1 MSSFQEIKT
10 LFTNEII
17 NSPQYSVAIK
27 IKDLLIA
34 DIQAPNIGFTFIY
47 EFKDSDY
54 QNIDNKDYEE
64 RVVVFSLKLILGI
77 DVELFQNMSRGIV
90 IIMDKFLE

>member
-1 MSSFQEIKT
+1 MSNFLEIKT

-34 DIQAPNIGFTFIY
+34 DIQAPNVGFTFIY

-64 RVVVFSLKLILGI
+64 RVIVFSLKLILGFH
-77 DVELFQNMSRGIV
+77 VELFQNMSRGIV

>member
-17 NSPQYSVAIK
+17 NSPQYAVAMK
-27 IKDLLIA
+27 IKDLIIA

-54 QNIDNKDYEE
+54 KDLNNKDYEE
-64 RVVVFSLKLILGI
+64 RVIVFALKLILGVDI
-77 DVELFQNMSRGIV
+77 ELFQNMSRGIV
-90 IIMDKFLE
+90 IIMDKFLN